1 MRVNKQFSWSI
12 VGIGLGTVACLAV
25 GVFIFK
31 FTGDSTSSPTAPEA
45 STVGEVTNGS
55 NPTLETLGTTD
66 EAVSSTNANHHSE
79 DVWEICGLLEFPTD
93 SEAAKTFVQ
102 KFEISQE
109 CLSALEIHTLQANP
123 FERNGLAVVKNIPE
137 FSLIV
142 LDNPMTY
149 ERIFA
154 DPAEDLQRIFKA
166 LSQPDCEWEEFYG
179 KKGLKEVCHAEAF
192 TNYATFYHACFDL
205 AGERSKQAKTYFHLE
220 HYYIFEA
227 QEPEPDKITDMW
239 QGFLEYRWV
248 EEKCKEFGSEVAL
261 NAENYPREFE
271 TLRRY
276 SESRVSGYDYQ
287 LLLLE
292 RQKNPL
298 YSLPFN
304 EYDLIGILLD
314 FGAELGDEAA
324 GLVYLDR
331 GVFANKLNNGKWT
344 ELKIA
349 RALSTERLRESLWF
363 ALGLERRGVK
373 LNWDWLVSHICS
385 SQPAAESDKSATE
398 PENCRAAINDLYTK
412 RASSGQD
419 REDPLLVALDRF
431 QRIAIEL
438 DVYE

>member
-1 MRVNKQFSWSI
+1 MRVNKNIFLTLIGVGSVASLI
-12 VGIGLGTVACLAV
+12 VV
-25 GVFIFK
+25 VFIFN
-31 FTGDSTSSPTAPEA
+31 FSSDSTSSPIAQKVSSIGETTSELNHRGE
-45 STVGEVTNGS
+45 TV
-55 NPTLETLGTTD
+55 P
-66 EAVSSTNANHHSE
+66 STNANQLSRSR
-79 DVWEICGLLEFPTD
+79 DVWEICGLSEFPTE
-93 SEAAKTFVQ
+93 SAAAKTFVEE
-102 KFEISQE
+102 FEISQE
-109 CLSALEIHTLQANP
+109 CLSALEIHTLKTNP
-123 FERNGLAVVKNIPE
+123 FERNGLAVVKGIPE
-137 FSLIV
+137 FSLVI
-142 LDNPMTY
+142 LDNSMTY
-149 ERIFA
+149 ARIFE
-154 DPAEDLQRIFKA
+154 DPAEDLQRIIEA

-179 KKGLKEVCHAEAF
+179 KKELNEVCHAEAL
-192 TNYATFYHACFDL
+192 TNYATFYHACFNM
-205 AGERSKQAKTYFHLE
+205 AGEKSKQAKMYFHLQ

-227 QEPEPDKITDMW
+227 QEPKPDNITDMW
-239 QGFLEYRWV
+239 QGYLEYRWV

-261 NAENYPREFE
+261 NAENYPREFA

-292 RQKNPL
+292 REKNPL
-298 YSLPFN
+298 FSLPFTK
-304 EYDLIGILLD
+304 YDLITILLD

-363 ALGLERRGVK
+363 VLGLERKGVEI
-373 LNWDWLVSHICS
+373 NWDWLVSHICS
-385 SQPAAESDKSATE
+385 SQPAAESDKNATE

>member
-1 MRVNKQFSWSI
+1 MRVSKRFTCSF
-12 VGIGLGTVACLAV
+12 VGIGLGTVACLTI
-25 GVFIFK
+25 GIYILK
-31 FTGDSTSSPTAPEA
+31 LTGDSIRSSTTHETI
-45 STVGEVTNGS
+45 SVGEVTHGS
-55 NPTLETLGTTD
+55 NPIPETLGATD
-66 EAVSSTNANHHSE
+66 EVVSSTGANQRSE
-79 DVWEICGLLEFPTD
+79 DVWEICGLSDFPTEL
-93 SEAAKTFVQ
+93 EAAKTFVQ
-102 KFEISQE
+102 EFVISEE
-109 CLSALEIHTLQANP
+109 CLSALELHTLKTNP
-123 FERNGLAVVKNIPE
+123 FEKNGWPFVKNDSA
-137 FSLIV
+137 FSFIV

-149 ERIFA
+149 ERIFT
-154 DPAEDLQRIFKA
+154 DPAEDLQRIFEA
-166 LSQPDCEWEEFYG
+166 LSRPDCEWEKVWG
-179 KKGLKEVCHAEAF
+179 KKEFKDVCHAEAF
-192 TNYATFYHACFDL
+192 TNYATFYHACFNL
-205 AGERSKQAKTYFHLE
+205 VTEKSTQAEMYFHLR

-276 SESRVSGYDYQ
+276 SESRVPGYDYQ

-292 RQKNPL
+292 RQNNPL

-304 EYDLIGILLD
+304 KYDLITILLE

-331 GVFANKLNNGKWT
+331 GVFADKLRSWKWT
-344 ELKIA
+344 ELKRE

-363 ALGLERRGVK
+363 ARGLERKGIK
-373 LNWDWLVSHICS
+373 LNWDWLVRHICS

-398 PENCRAAINDLYTK
+398 PENCRAAINDLYTR
-412 RASSGQD
+412 RASSGHD
-419 REDPLLVALDRF
+419 LEDWLLVALDRF